1 MIEIIFLILVVAI
14 YMLPTIIAYATDRKQ
29 KLAILLVNVLT
40 GWFFGLGW
48 IFALI
53 WSVMKDKDEE

>member
-1 MIEIIFLILVVAI
+1 MIEIIFFILLICI
-14 YMLPTIIAYATDRKQ
+14 YMLPTIIAYATDRRQ
-29 KLAILLVNVLT
+29 KVAILLVNLLT
-40 GWFFGLGW
+40 GWIFGIGW